1 MHAQQLLSSWLLRFL
16 VQFVCD
22 SGNKGQ
28 HVFRLFLNHLQ
39 TAQCGDDLQRQP
51 IPQPLR
57 HALVLEKQLQ
67 D

>member
-39 TAQCGDDLQRQP
+39 TGQCGGDLQ
-51 IPQPLR
+51 
-57 HALVLEKQLQ
+57 
-67 D
+67 